1 MGIHKPEI
9 VELLLQVEQKYQKGL
24 RTTTDFEEFSFY
36 LSNQIGE
43 SISPSTL
50 KRLWGYVNDNHEPR
64 IRTLDL
70 LARYLDYTNFKDFT
84 IDLKIKNNQNSS
96 FFSVKQLQ
104 TEWLSPRDEVEI
116 GWSPNRYVKLLYMGN
131 NLFKVIEALQT
142 KLLIGDLFETTVFL
156 QGHPLLVSYILRQN
170 QKTAPFIAGR
180 NGGLTLIN
188 TIKHA

>member
-50 KRLWGYVNDNHEPR
+50 KRLWGYVNDNHESR

-70 LARYLDYTNFKDFT
+70 LARYLGYTNFKDFT

-104 TEWLSPRDEVEI
+104 TEWLSPGDEVEI